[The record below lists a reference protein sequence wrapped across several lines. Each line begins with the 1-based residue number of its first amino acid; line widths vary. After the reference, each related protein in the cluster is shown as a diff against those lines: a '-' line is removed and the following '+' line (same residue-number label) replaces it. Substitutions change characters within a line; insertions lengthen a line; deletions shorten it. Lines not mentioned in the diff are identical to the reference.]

1 MRIDSVKK
9 LLIAHRDKDEGA
21 FANAAESIANELIVE
36 NRPGEAK
43 MIKAIINEQVRPKTE
58 ISNLQVLSINKRSGE
73 SIIAIPNKTI
83 RRHQVFL
90 NKQTAND
97 IDRVIEEH
105 RSRLELSRFGLRP
118 ASKLLFWGPPGCGKT
133 ITAQMIASELGIA
146 FGLVRLSSLIT
157 SFVGETAANLHRTLS
172 VAASSPLVL
181 LLDEADAVAKNR
193 EDRNDVGELKR
204 VVNSLLQ
211 AMDEFSSDKSILIL
225 ASNHQHLIDSAI
237 WRRFDNVIEFS
248 KPDNNQRREYIQ
260 YLTSGCETHGSIAE
274 LSKSLAGFSFSDI
287 EWCVINAQKS
297 MILDKKGLILPTLLI
312 KAQANLL
319 LNKRISA
326 QTARRKR

>member
-1 MRIDSVKK
+1 MKK
-9 LLIAHRDKDEGA
+9 LLIAHRDKDESA
-21 FANAAESIANELIVE
+21 FASAAESIANELIVE

-43 MIKAIINEQVRPKTE
+43 MIKAIINEQVRPKMDFP
-58 ISNLQVLSINKRSGE
+58 NLQLLSTNKRSGE
-73 SIIAIPNKTI
+73 SIIAIPNKSVS
-83 RRHQVFL
+83 RHQIFL
-90 NKQTAND
+90 NKQTAID

-105 RSRLELSRFGLRP
+105 RSRLELARFGLHP

-133 ITAQMIASELGIA
+133 ITAQMIASELAIP

-172 VAASSPLVL
+172 AAAASPLVL
-181 LLDEADAVAKNR
+181 LLDEADAVAKDR

-211 AMDEFSSDKSILIL
+211 AMDEFSSDRSILIL

-248 KPDNNQRREYIQ
+248 LPDNNQRREYLQ
-260 YLTSGCETHGSIAE
+260 YLTSGCELRGSLAE
-274 LSKSLAGFSFSDI
+274 LSKNLANFSFADI
-287 EWCVINAQKS
+287 ERCVINAQKS
-297 MILDKKGLILPTLLI
+297 MILDKKGSILSTLLI

-319 LNKRISA
+319 QNKRMSA
-326 QTARRKR
+326 QTAGRKR